1 MELSREMHARQE
13 GIPTV
18 GPYFIGERVIRD
30 GLLTEVSAGDDAD
43 CSLAWV
49 TTIDE
54 AQRQEKRWET
64 VVAVIP
70 TNAAVVLGLW
80 RDEAGDKRVIFVGP
94 DQAVKAIG
102 RTRRASRESNRSMI
116 EPWIRSRKRV
126 AV

>member
-1 MELSREMHARQE
+1 MN
-13 GIPTV
+13 
-18 GPYFIGERVIRD
+18 FIGERVIRD

-64 VVAVIP
+64 VVAVVP
-70 TNAAVVLGLW
+70 TNAVPWYWAYGVMKL
-80 RDEAGDKRVIFVGP
+80 ATKRVIFVGP

-102 RTRRASRESNRSMI
+102 RTRAARASGTLLGANLGMGG
-116 EPWIRSRKRV
+116 RKFGGGGNLTQRRGRV
-126 AV
+126 HY